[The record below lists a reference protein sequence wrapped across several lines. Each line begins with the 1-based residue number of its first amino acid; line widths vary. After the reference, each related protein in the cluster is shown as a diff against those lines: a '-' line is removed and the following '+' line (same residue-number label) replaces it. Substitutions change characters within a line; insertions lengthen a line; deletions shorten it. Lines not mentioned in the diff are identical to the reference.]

1 MHMAKEKKVTFR
13 EVLDGEFVEGGV
25 LQSGAPRTIAKL
37 VHITP
42 MSLWFMVPIT
52 IVFMGFINQLI
63 TGGPHIAWCGSQSQ
77 SWVVYDC
84 FNHIVPDV
92 VVEFLS
98 KIHILPTIC
107 ANIWIWRGKT
117 MWWRGVWCWC
127 DKINATN
134 LPFGDGGNIN
144 RPFDVSVYHIS
155 FAKYLTQL
163 NLAYRLAMD
172 GWSNYQWQI
181 AMIIPELILL
191 PNLNMTLKLDYTG
204 LRPASEV

>member
-63 TGGPHIAWCGSQSQ
+63 TGGAHIAWCGSQSQ

-98 KIHILPTIC
+98 KIHILPTQYV
-107 ANIWIWRGKT
+107 RTFGFE
-117 MWWRGVWCWC
+117 GVKRCVDVEC
-127 DKINATN
+127 GVDVTKSMPQTYHLGMVGI
-134 LPFGDGGNIN
+134 F

-172 GWSNYQWQI
+172 GLSNYQWQM
-181 AMIIPELILL
+181 AMIIPKLILL
-191 PNLNMTLKLDYTG
+191 PNLNITLKLDYTE